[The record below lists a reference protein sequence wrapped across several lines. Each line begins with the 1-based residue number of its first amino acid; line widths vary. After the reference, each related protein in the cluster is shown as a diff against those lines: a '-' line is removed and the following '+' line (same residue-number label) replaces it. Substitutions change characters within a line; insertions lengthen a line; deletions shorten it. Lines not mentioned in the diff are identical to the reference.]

1 MDSLFGRVDEDEGSS
16 LRGGANRAIIS
27 RENRRISGYPPSK
40 PKLDI
45 LSLQKKSCDKPV
57 R

>member
-16 LRGGANRAIIS
+16 LRGGANRVINS
-27 RENRRISGYPPSK
+27 RENRKISGCLPSK
-40 PKLDI
+40 LKLDI
-45 LSLQKKSCDKPV
+45 LSLQKKSCDKPA